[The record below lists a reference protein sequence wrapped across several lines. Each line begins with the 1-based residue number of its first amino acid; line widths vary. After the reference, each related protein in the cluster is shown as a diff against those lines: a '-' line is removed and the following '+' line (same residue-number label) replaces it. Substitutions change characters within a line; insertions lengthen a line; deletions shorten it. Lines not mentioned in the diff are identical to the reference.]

1 MAQVCEL
8 TWQLTDRGQ
17 RQVDSAQMGLAYCK
31 GGTVSG
37 TDGASVTTPGDAGM
51 TAATTSVAG
60 PAGTQVH
67 VVGAGAVA
75 DAVTRCLSTCSGI
88 AAPAVVVVPRVP
100 EPGALAGLSA
110 RHLDTEVA
118 EPLTDVL
125 LAVQQALPG
134 LRAAGGGRLV
144 FVLPVG
150 PVMGEPSA
158 SASAAVVGGVLSM
171 ARTLAIEL
179 GRDGVTVNVVVV
191 DPLRLDELGP
201 ALADQ
206 FAALLGR
213 GGAGLTGQEIY
224 VTGGVEL
231 GRLRP

>member
-1 MAQVCEL
+1 
-8 TWQLTDRGQ
+8 
-17 RQVDSAQMGLAYCK
+17 
-31 GGTVSG
+31 
-37 TDGASVTTPGDAGM
+37 M
-51 TAATTSVAG
+51 TAATASVAG
-60 PAGTQVH
+60 PAGTHVH

-75 DAVTRCLSTCSGI
+75 DAVTRSLSTCSGI
-88 AAPAVVVVPRVP
+88 AAAPAVVVVPRVP
-100 EPGALAGLSA
+100 EPGALAELSA